1 MAARNLA
8 ISLLP
13 DITPAGCSQHRR
25 EGSWSRLQDQAAGS
39 ACSEH
44 SPAEALTRATHAHT
58 DPVPTQDG
66 LGGTVLREAAGHRNG
81 REGIPHVR
89 SAVPSQCWR
98 VTGPSGSQRSAGDL
112 QLHLVAPWPGL
123 LRLQREGAGEGKS

>member
-81 REGIPHVR
+81 REGIPCEECCPVPVLAAYWSQWLPAQCRR
-89 SAVPSQCWR
+89 SAA
-98 VTGPSGSQRSAGDL
+98 PSGGS
-112 QLHLVAPWPGL
+112 VARAPEAAERRRW
-123 LRLQREGAGEGKS
+123 